1 MEEEVK
7 TIGDYWLIAKR
18 RKYLFVIPFVLLM
31 AVTVVIALVLPAV
44 YRSEGVI
51 LVESQQIP
59 SDLIRS
65 TVTSYAEERIQVIKQ
80 RVMTRDNLLEIA
92 KKYKTMGVKGKS
104 SLVTEIVEDI
114 ESRISIELVSVGGN
128 KDRRKKNTTQTLA
141 FTVAFEHEI
150 PTVAQQVSNALVT
163 LFLDENL
170 KARTERATETT
181 DFITKEAD
189 KLKAEI
195 EAIEDQIA
203 EYKEQNKDS
212 LPEHLDL
219 NMKALERAQLALSE
233 IDREIKSQREQRT
246 YLDVELTSQKSMMP
260 SVQANEVLTPAQKLI
275 LLKENYSQLSAVYG
289 PAHPDIKKVKR
300 EISILEDEVGKS
312 GDGTPESGAVVEEVN
327 PTIMLLEARI
337 AASNSNIA
345 SLNALK
351 IKQLKK
357 LEMLE
362 ERVIKTPQ
370 VERGFKAL
378 GRDYENL
385 QKKYAGL
392 RTKQTEAQLSQSME
406 EQSKAERFSLLEPP
420 VLPEKPIRPDR
431 AKIILL
437 GFFLSVGGAF
447 GLVLLA
453 EGVDHSI
460 RGSRHLAR
468 IVKEMPLVSIPYII
482 NQKDINRRRRIRL
495 YILLAI
501 VLLIAAA
508 LVLGHFYYKPL
519 DMIWYKLLRL
529 SGLQ

>member
-7 TIGDYWLIAKR
+7 TVGDYWLIAKR
-18 RKYLFVIPFVLLM
+18 RKFLFVIPFVLLM

-104 SLVTEIVEDI
+104 ALVTEIVEDI
-114 ESRISIELVSVGGN
+114 ESRISIELVNVGGGKN
-128 KDRRKKNTTQTLA
+128 RGRKGTQTLA
-141 FTVAFEHEI
+141 FKVAFEHEI
-150 PTVAQQVSNALVT
+150 PPVAQQVSNALVT

-260 SVQANEVLTPAQKLI
+260 TIQADEVLTPAQKLM

-289 PAHPDIKKVKR
+289 SAHPDIKKVKR
-300 EISILEDEVGKS
+300 EISILENEITKS
-312 GDGTPESGAVVEEVN
+312 GNELPEAEPNTAAAN

-345 SLNALK
+345 SFKALK

-362 ERVIKTPQ
+362 ERVVKTPQ
-370 VERGFKAL
+370 VERGFKVL

-420 VLPEKPIRPDR
+420 VLPEKPVRPDR
-431 AKIILL
+431 VKIILL
-437 GFFLSVGGAF
+437 GFFISVGGGF
-447 GLVLLA
+447 GLALLA
-453 EGVDHSI
+453 EGADHSI
-460 RGSRHLAR
+460 RGSRHLAK

-482 NQKDINRRRRIRL
+482 NQEDINKRRRIRL
-495 YILLAI
+495 YILLVI

-519 DMIWYKLLRL
+519 DLIWYKLLRL

>member
-92 KKYKTMGVKGKS
+92 KKYKTMGAKGKS

-128 KDRRKKNTTQTLA
+128 KDRRRKGTQTLA
-141 FTVAFEHEI
+141 FTVAFEHES
-150 PTVAQQVSNALVT
+150 PSVAQQVTNSLVT

-181 DFITKEAD
+181 EFITKEAD

-260 SVQANEVLTPAQKLI
+260 SVQANEVLTPAQKLM

-300 EISILEDEVGKS
+300 EISILEDEITKS
-312 GDGTPESGAVVEEVN
+312 GNELPEAESNTAAAN

-370 VERGFKAL
+370 VERGFKTL

-420 VLPEKPIRPDR
+420 VLPEKPVRPDR

-453 EGVDHSI
+453 EGADHSI

-482 NQKDINRRRRIRL
+482 NQGDVNRRRRIRL
-495 YILLAI
+495 YILLAF

>member
-31 AVTVVIALVLPAV
+31 AATVVIALVLPAV

-104 SLVTEIVEDI
+104 ALVTEIVEDI
-114 ESRISIELVSVGGN
+114 QSRISIELVSVGGN
-128 KDRRKKNTTQTLA
+128 KDRRRKSTQTLA
-141 FTVAFEHEI
+141 FTVAFEHEN

-260 SVQANEVLTPAQKLI
+260 SVQENEVLTPAQKLM

-337 AASNSNIA
+337 ASSNSNIA
-345 SLNALK
+345 SLNTQK
-351 IKQLKK
+351 INQLKK

-420 VLPEKPIRPDR
+420 VLPEKPVRPDR

-453 EGVDHSI
+453 EGADHSI

-495 YILLAI
+495 YIFLAF

-508 LVLGHFYYKPL
+508 LVLAHFYYQPL